1 MSLHYYTRGSI
12 FHFDENLVGFFT
24 PKVPSS
30 LSNLSKCEA
39 NVTVAAKAKV
49 WSQKAYMYFGCHF
62 NVPYFDKACP
72 PQWEQGILTL
82 HYFRFLNND
91 FKKGDPAEIFWKY
104 VMNSVGVIENPY
116 LNQSKYL
123 DFLQNTQ
130 QFLHFSVKFVVL

>member
-1 MSLHYYTRGSI
+1 MSLHYYTRGTI

-30 LSNLSKCEA
+30 LSNLSKCKA
-39 NVTVAAKAKV
+39 NVTVAAKANKV

-82 HYFRFLNND
+82 HYFRFL
-91 FKKGDPAEIFWKY
+91 KKCCNVKQCNVNHCLIFEFSWNKIVQCEEY
-104 VMNSVGVIENPY
+104 IGSKNSVM
-116 LNQSKYL
+116 
-123 DFLQNTQ
+123 QNI
-130 QFLHFSVKFVVL
+130 FRPIWE

>member
-1 MSLHYYTRGSI
+1 MQN
-12 FHFDENLVGFFT
+12 FVGT
-24 PKVPSS
+24 PS
-30 LSNLSKCEA
+30 
-39 NVTVAAKAKV
+39 
-49 WSQKAYMYFGCHF
+49 
-62 NVPYFDKACP
+62 
-72 PQWEQGILTL
+72 
-82 HYFRFLNND
+82 ND